1 MRNKKIG
8 LLGAV
13 MMLAASA
20 AAADSG
26 LFIGI
31 GNDFGGD
38 TIGEVWFDDGADGVV
53 RANQG
58 FEMDIGV
65 SLPVGAGLSLQSSIG
80 VQWSERLA
88 GNGSMGWQSFPW
100 RNLLVAELGSWSL
113 GGGVV
118 YFIEPELSTDGVLAP
133 LGGRRYD
140 DALGYQ
146 AELAYR
152 LFRNP
157 GGGGMAVGARYITVD
172 FTTPEEEQPARGDSG
187 GVFARFLF

>member
-1 MRNKKIG
+1 MRNNKGG
-8 LLGAV
+8 LLAGV
-13 MMLAASA
+13 MMLTASA
-20 AAADSG
+20 AMADSG
-26 LFIGI
+26 LFVGI

-38 TIGEVWFDDGADGVV
+38 TIGEVWFDDSSDSVV

-58 FEMDIGV
+58 VEMDVGV
-65 SLPVGAGLSLQSSIG
+65 SLPIGAGLRLQSSIG
-80 VQWSERLA
+80 MQWSEREA
-88 GNGSMGWQSFPW
+88 GNGSMGWRSFPW
-100 RNLLVAELGSWSL
+100 RSLLVAEWGAWSL

-118 YFIEPELSTDGVLAP
+118 YFIEPKLSTDGVLAP

-157 GGGGMAVGARYITVD
+157 GGGGMTVGARYITVD
-172 FTTPEEEQPARGDSG
+172 FTTPEEEQPVRGDSG
-187 GVFARFLF
+187 GMFARFMF